1 MKFGHKDCN
10 NKTMRTLIIS
20 DEYSLKNMNQF
31 LNGYKETELTFFSES
46 KDPFV
51 IISKTIDL
59 NPALIVID
67 DDFTSPNTV
76 QILKSIKTI
85 NKKIA
90 TIFVT
95 SNSSLELGREVT
107 PLGVQFYAI
116 KPLSVTEIFDSIK
129 SIINL
134 QRKMSY

>member
-1 MKFGHKDCN
+1 
-10 NKTMRTLIIS
+10 MRTLIIS
-20 DEYSLKNMNQF
+20 NEYTLKNMSQF

-67 DDFTSPNTV
+67 DDYTTPNTV

-90 TIFVT
+90 TIFIT

-107 PLGVQFYAI
+107 PLGIQFYAI
-116 KPLSVTEIFDSIK
+116 KPVSVTEIFDSIK

>member
-1 MKFGHKDCN
+1 M
-10 NKTMRTLIIS
+10 S
-20 DEYSLKNMNQF
+20 QF
-31 LNGYKETELTFFSES
+31 LSGYKETELTFFSES

-85 NKKIA
+85 NEKIA

-107 PLGVQFYAI
+107 PLGIQFYAI